1 MSNELIFYRTPDG
14 VGNVLSL
21 RLPTLNARELCE
33 PHEPHEPHEPL
44 PRGILFLW
52 GTNPTI
58 P

>member
-14 VGNVLSL
+14 GGNVLLL
-21 RLPTLNARELCE
+21 RLPTLNARE
-33 PHEPHEPHEPL
+33 PHESL